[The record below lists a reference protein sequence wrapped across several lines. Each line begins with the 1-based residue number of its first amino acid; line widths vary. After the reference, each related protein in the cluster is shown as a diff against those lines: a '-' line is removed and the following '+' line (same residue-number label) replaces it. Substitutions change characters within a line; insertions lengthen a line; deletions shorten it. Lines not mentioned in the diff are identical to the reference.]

1 MLWRVYLSTVYV
13 FENFHRLEFRKGA
26 VARLANHC
34 LKNKRI
40 LEMVRVN
47 IVNLREAIDN
57 VKYAFGIAFL
67 FCSGYRHR
75 WSDVV
80 ADGLNL
86 KYTLYL
92 ETS

>member
-1 MLWRVYLSTVYV
+1 MLWRFYLSTVYV
-13 FENFHRLEFRKGA
+13 LENFHQLEFRKGA

-40 LEMVRVN
+40 LKIVGVN
-47 IVNLREAIDN
+47 IVNLREALDD

-67 FCSGYRHR
+67 FCGGYKHC

-80 ADGLNL
+80 ADGLIL
-86 KYTLYL
+86 KYTLYI